1 MDVGAIVRVATGAD
15 PSVEGLDTRQ
25 DDARPSRHIHGVR
38 TPTIGS
44 RAAKGTNMDRELV
57 VVANDRSARLFE
69 RTGDDE
75 ALREL
80 ERIEATPG
88 AEHRRH
94 ALPWPGIC
102 WPFRDSAGKD
112 ERSRFAERV
121 ALAIERQVGSGQG
134 DVLDLFVPEPF
145 LTHLL
150 GHLSHARGIRLRG
163 AVELDL
169 TAFDRCE
176 LEYRVDLALHLMPQA
191 PGLGP
196 ARSLAAPAA
205 QTETA

>member
-1 MDVGAIVRVATGAD
+1 MGVGALVRVAACSA
-15 PSVEGLDTRQ
+15 PRIEGLDTRQ
-25 DDARPSRHIHGVR
+25 DDARQSRHIHGVR

-44 RAAKGTNMDRELV
+44 GAAKGTNMDRELV

-80 ERIEATPG
+80 ERIVATPV

-121 ALAIERQVGSGQG
+121 ALAIERQVGGGRG

-150 GHLSHARGIRLRG
+150 GHLAHAGGIRLRG

-176 LEYRVDLALHLMPQA
+176 LEYRVDLALHVMPRA
-191 PGLGP
+191 SGLGP
-196 ARSLAAPAA
+196 ARSLAVPVA